1 MDKISIIIPCFN
13 EEENLLNNV
22 LDPLYSYLKTHHS
35 PFEIIIVDDGSTDSS
50 YELCSAFLE
59 GKDEVT
65 LHRILHSG
73 KPAAI
78 YKGIMESEGEIVLLI
93 DMDQSTPIKEMEKIL
108 YQFNEGYEIVI
119 GSRGEKR
126 EGFSIFRKISSTIF
140 RFIRQLV
147 ILKNIKD
154 TQCGFKALKRNI
166 AVQIFPLLSHISNN
180 KEKSGWVVTAYD
192 VELLFVAEKL
202 HYPIKE
208 VEVEWINNDL
218 SKTKK
223 RSGGKFVYESFE
235 MIITIIKVLINDI
248 SGKYDF

>member
-1 MDKISIIIPCFN
+1 
-13 EEENLLNNV
+13 
-22 LDPLYSYLKTHHS
+22 
-35 PFEIIIVDDGSTDSS
+35 
-50 YELCSAFLE
+50 
-59 GKDEVT
+59 
-65 LHRILHSG
+65 
-73 KPAAI
+73 
-78 YKGIMESEGEIVLLI
+78 MESEGEIVLLI

-223 RSGGKFVYESFE
+223 RSGWKFVYESFE

-248 SGKYDF
+248 SGKYDL